1 MDQEQVDKLNALL
14 AELNK
19 LAPEANINLQK
30 LSKAME
36 LSDTSFSS
44 TATTVGN
51 TNRQIQQ
58 TNDVAQSTASNVA
71 KLGISLMNAGSQYTA
86 FNRYSYEAGATMSE
100 QFKKVTE
107 LGSGLGNLFGMATQ
121 NKAASMAELF
131 KINAQQLSVMLTKVD
146 DMRRLENGIISTAA
160 SAGNL
165 GDVFRL
171 AGKDMSNMPAI
182 IEAQGRSMID
192 TQKATGLARDQVQ
205 SLYASIASIPGGL
218 EKVES
223 VGVKGMSSLTAAIKL
238 ADGMGRNATEVIQ
251 MMGSAYDTYG
261 LRGEDALKF
270 TAAIGK
276 AAEQNNI
283 QFDKM
288 KSVVA
293 SVSSSLR
300 GYADTGESASRMAQ
314 GSVEII
320 NQYVGALHKTGM
332 TAEDAAGLIGNMTST
347 VANLNI
353 AQKAF
358 LSAQTGGPGGLMGA
372 FQIEKLLDAGK
383 IEEVFAKV
391 QQQLKQQ
398 IGPIVSLEEAG
409 TSEAAARQMQ
419 RQMMMLQSG
428 PLGQLVKSDKD
439 ARRVLEAMRTGGDVT
454 KAIGPD
460 TLKENVER
468 GTTREEPM
476 VNLLGDLNSM
486 IADADLKSG
495 MLAMKALYSVLAPS
509 ARSTEAPT
517 KEQQEYI
524 VNTQTRRR
532 EAETASG
539 AGAQVYQDA
548 LKRGDPK
555 ALNAELQ
562 LRQQDLSSIFTQAL
576 SSMKDLPSNIK
587 DAFKAKTTEQQRQ
600 SIESG
605 EILKDISATNLD
617 DTQKQ
622 MLKKQVASMQDE
634 FKQLSDGSGA
644 EFLTMLQ
651 LRNVNDIAE
660 NALAEKGQAQGVKTA
675 AQRSVTRTVSATEAA
690 GSAEAAARYYRE
702 SGKSAN
708 PEVNL
713 TVKAICV
720 KCTQELENHQLR
732 TGGGAG
738 FTL

>member
-1 MDQEQVDKLNALL
+1 MDPEQLRKVNALL
-14 AELNK
+14 EELK
-19 LAPEANINLQK
+19 QLAPNAQISVEQ

-36 LSDTSFSS
+36 LSNTNFSS

-58 TNDVAQSTASNVA
+58 TNDVAQSTASSVT
-71 KLGISLMNAGSQYTA
+71 KLGISLMNTGSQYTA

-107 LGSGLGNLFGMATQ
+107 LGSGLSNLFGMATQ
-121 NKAASMAELF
+121 NKAASMAGLF
-131 KINAQQLSVMLTKVD
+131 KINTEQLSVMLTKVD

-460 TLKENVER
+460 TLKESVER

-495 MLAMKALYSVLAPS
+495 MLAMKALYSVLAPN
-509 ARSTEAPT
+509 ARSKNALT

-524 VNTQTRRR
+524 ENTQTRRR
-532 EAETASG
+532 DAETASG
-539 AGAQVYQDA
+539 AGAQVFQDA
-548 LKRGDPK
+548 LKRGDTS
-555 ALNAELQ
+555 ALNTTLQ
-562 LRQQDLSSIFTQAL
+562 EQQDLSSIFTQAL

-587 DAFKAKTTEQQRQ
+587 KAFKAKTTDQQRQ
-600 SIESG
+600 SIQSG
-605 EILKDISATNLD
+605 EILQDISATNLD
-617 DTQKQ
+617 AAQQ
-622 MLKKQVASMQDE
+622 QSLKKQVASLQDE
-634 FKQLSDGSGA
+634 LKQLSAGNEA

-651 LRNVNDIAE
+651 QRNVNDIVE
-660 NALAEKGQAQGVKTA
+660 NALAEEGQAQGVKTA

-738 FTL
+738 YNI